1 MFLNRKVYAV
11 EIDAKRF
18 ETLLSQI
25 EKTHSFCVEPL
36 NQDALTLDPKLYSHV
51 EYILVDPTCS
61 GSGKKI
67 PYFLI
72 NNIQFKVIIKEKC
85 TKR

>member
-1 MFLNRKVYAV
+1 MFLYRKVYAV

-18 ETLLSQI
+18 KTLCNQI

-36 NQDALTLDPKLYSHV
+36 NQDALTLDTKQYSHV

-61 GSGKKI
+61 GSGKGI
-67 PYFLI
+67 SF
-72 NNIQFKVIIKEKC
+72 
-85 TKR
+85 